1 MTQRTPLYDAHVAA
15 GAKIVDFAGW
25 EMPIN
30 YGSQIEEHHIVR
42 RDAGMFD
49 VSHMLAIDLVGCD
62 AQTFLRRLL
71 ANDVAKLTTP
81 GKARYSCMLKEDGGV
96 IDDLIV
102 YFFTTTHYRIV
113 VNAGTAPKDLAWMRE
128 QAGNAN
134 LSLTPRRDLAMIAV
148 QGPQARER
156 FWTAF
161 PASRAASEPLGIFQ
175 AAEWNGV
182 HNGLIART
190 GYTGEDG
197 FEITVPAD
205 QAAAIW
211 QKLLDAGVKPAG
223 LGARDTLRLEA
234 GMNLYGQDMDETQN
248 PLESGLTWTVDFKDA
263 NRDFTGKSALVRRQ
277 SSGALRQLLGLVLLD
292 KGILRAHQ
300 KVVAAQ
306 GASETT
312 SGSFAPTL
320 NQSIAFARL
329 PAGVKPGDEVQVEI
343 RDKLLRARVVKP
355 PFARNG
361 KPLI

>member
-15 GAKIVDFAGW
+15 GAKIVNFAGW

-62 AQTFLRRLL
+62 AQAFLRRLL

-81 GKARYSCMLKEDGGV
+81 GKALYACMLKEDGGV

-102 YFFTTTHYRIV
+102 YFFTPTNYRIV
-113 VNAGTAPKDLAWMRE
+113 VNAGTATKDLAWMQT

-134 LSLTPRRDLAMIAV
+134 ISLTPRRDLAMIAV

-161 PASRAASEPLGIFQ
+161 PASRATSESLGVFQ
-175 AAEWNGV
+175 ATEWNDW
-182 HNGLIART
+182 LIGRT

-197 FEITVPAD
+197 FEISVPAN
-205 QAAAIW
+205 QAAAVW

-234 GMNLYGQDMDETQN
+234 GMNLYGQDMDEMQN
-248 PLESGLTWTVDFKDA
+248 PLESGLAWTIDFKDA
-263 NRDFTGKSALVRRQ
+263 GRDFTGKSALVARRNAGKLQ
-277 SSGALRQLLGLVLLD
+277 ELLGLVLLD
-292 KGILRAHQ
+292 RGVLRAHQ
-300 KVVAAQ
+300 KVVTAQ
-306 GASETT
+306 GTGETT

-343 RDKLLRARVVKP
+343 RDKLLRAQVVKP

-361 KPLI
+361 KPLL